1 MAGQQKGN
9 TGEAIT
15 DHMLRAYGLSF
26 EDLSRVS
33 YGSYT
38 DSVTLMKDGNAQF
51 FTLGTTIPAGAV
63 MDLASARD
71 IKLMPIPDDG
81 LAKMRQFNPGYRSGI
96 IPKGTYPG
104 QQQDVQTVEYAT
116 HFIARCDMDE
126 QLVYDILASIY
137 GGIDDLTS
145 ITRSIKGLTP
155 AKMAQDIGVPMH
167 PGAARWYQDNESS

>member
-1 MAGQQKGN
+1 
-9 TGEAIT
+9 
-15 DHMLRAYGLSF
+15 
-26 EDLSRVS
+26 
-33 YGSYT
+33 
-38 DSVTLMKDGNAQF
+38 
-51 FTLGTTIPAGAV
+51 
-63 MDLASARD
+63 
-71 IKLMPIPDDG
+71 LMPIPDDG
-81 LAKMRQFNPGYRSGI
+81 LAKMQQFNPGYRRGI

-145 ITRSIKGLTP
+145 ITRSIKGLNL

-167 PGAARWYQDNESS
+167 PGAARWYRDKEAG